1 MRPTDPRNQS
11 ASAAVL
17 LLGKRRILPFFPASL
32 PDESLASRV
41 TRFHIERGNATT
53 RETYSELFGASPFAM
68 SNLFMPRIEALAQRL
83 PGGLHANVEKLIREG
98 TLLPIT
104 RLFTASTATWASADY
119 VRRSVGESGS
129 TRICLQCIKE
139 DIEQFDSAYLHRSHQ
154 IPAVTA
160 CWKHGWILLDHCP
173 ECGCPI
179 ESPKDLTLA
188 PWQGCYCGYRFDLA
202 EQQSPDCVASSTE
215 KDIARFASLVLTHVP
230 ERMVAEDLPKVLRDR
245 ALSMGFRWGKDKV
258 HRLSLQAAVES
269 HYSPTLLAR
278 LDRAYA
284 KAKTKQWLYF
294 LGLTKVAV
302 EGPLSRNLLLANY
315 LFQDAEA
322 FLTKLAEIA
331 AQGASVSPVVE
342 TTPRDVNAPNHVNR
356 TADGVGVLVERLA
369 SIAIADNLDINDL
382 WRDHY
387 GAMKRIAVAGSK
399 AGIEALKKAIEQHG
413 TKFAK
418 KRGRSSAKAHPRDAD
433 WAEEIQ
439 KTASRLFS
447 EAGRPIRVSF
457 AALVR
462 NSEFRPVAWP
472 DTIGFPLTRAA
483 CATLQESQWHF
494 YARRV
499 MWAMARHHGKAVA
512 RTVITEDAGLEHHR
526 ATDVYHYLVSS
537 AIVPIAP
544 FAKQLEAKGIMRDWS
559 GPCPEKVYRKAG
571 RGYQKTSV
579 RTTYSPPE
587 FAGSSHNGR

>member
-1 MRPTDPRNQS
+1 MQPADPRNQS

-83 PGGLHANVEKLIREG
+83 PGDPHANVEKLIREG

-139 DIEQFDSAYLHRSHQ
+139 DISQFDTAYLHRSHQ

-160 CWKHGWILLDHCP
+160 CWKHGRILLDHCP

-179 ESPKDLTLA
+179 ESPKDLALS
-188 PWQGCYCGYRFDLA
+188 PWQGCCCGYRFELA
-202 EQQSPDCVASSTE
+202 EQESSDCMASSTE

-230 ERMVAEDLPKVLRDR
+230 EGMVAENLPRVLRDR
-245 ALSMGFRWGKDKV
+245 AIEMGFLWGKDKV
-258 HRLSLQAAVES
+258 NRRRLQSTMES
-269 HYSPTLLAR
+269 HYSPALLAR

-284 KAKTKQWLYF
+284 KAKTKQWFHF

-322 FLTKLAEIA
+322 FLAKLAEIE
-331 AQGASVSPVVE
+331 AQGAGVALVV
-342 TTPRDVNAPNHVNR
+342 APHRGMYAPIQVNR

-369 SIAIADNLDINDL
+369 SIAIADNLGISDL

-399 AGIEALKKAIEQHG
+399 AGVEALKKAIEQHG
-413 TKFAK
+413 SKSAK
-418 KRGRSSAKAHPRDAD
+418 KRGRSSVKVHPRDAD

-439 KTASRLFS
+439 KAASRLFGDS
-447 EAGRPIRVSF
+447 GRPTRVTF

-462 NSEFRPVAWP
+462 NAEFRPANWP
-472 DTIGFPLTRAA
+472 DAIGFPLTRAA
-483 CATLQESQWHF
+483 CSALQESQWHF

-537 AIVPIAP
+537 AVVPIAP
-544 FAKQLEAKGIMRDWS
+544 FAKQLEAKGITRDWS
-559 GPCPEKVYRKAG
+559 GPCPEKAYRKAG

-587 FAGSSHNGR
+587 FAGSGHDGR